1 MSWLP
6 RPTPRASRVFR
17 GLPEERVSQPALLP
31 SKQKDTCENKRLCMS
46 IAHAQVIIYLR
57 GVRPRARASV
67 PPACSCIVVIL
78 YHCNS
83 LPLHS
88 IYSRVS
94 ELTELPKSTYLFQSF
109 VQAIVSVA
117 VQTSPG
123 SSGRCTSRR
132 RHRCRCCRTGSGSA
146 HNGSSFLILCQ
157 NPGRVGI
164 WQCELSAGLCSWA
177 WAAGIWTR
185 ECISRL
191 C

>member
-57 GVRPRARASV
+57 GVRPRSHASV

-88 IYSRVS
+88 ICSRVS
-94 ELTELPKSTYLFQSF
+94 ELAELPKSTYLVHSYVQVVVNVVNHRPWKQWPVSQS
-109 VQAIVSVA
+109 
-117 VQTSPG
+117 
-123 SSGRCTSRR
+123 SSSSLPLSD
-132 RHRCRCCRTGSGSA
+132 RTGSGSETT
-146 HNGSSFLILCQ
+146 
-157 NPGRVGI
+157 GRH
-164 WQCELSAGLCSWA
+164 S
-177 WAAGIWTR
+177 
-185 ECISRL
+185 
-191 C
+191 